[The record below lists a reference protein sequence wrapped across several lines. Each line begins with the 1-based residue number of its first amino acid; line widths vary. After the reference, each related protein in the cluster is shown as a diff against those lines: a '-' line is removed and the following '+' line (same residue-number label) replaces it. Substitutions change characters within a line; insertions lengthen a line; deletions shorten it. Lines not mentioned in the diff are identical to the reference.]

1 MTVYVDQPF
10 KAIPKGTQAKRH
22 GTVWCHMIADTHD
35 ELLVMIA
42 RLWLKP
48 GYVRDGGTHRE
59 HIDLIPSKR
68 AQAVRYGA
76 VEITGRELV
85 QKMEAKRAAHAHE
98 HEHG

>member
-1 MTVYVDQPF
+1 MAVYVDPPF
-10 KAIPKGTQAKRH
+10 HAIPEAAQAKRH
-22 GTVWCHMIADTHD
+22 GTRWCHMIADSTD
-35 ELLVMIA
+35 ELLLMIA

-48 GYVRDGGTHRE
+48 GYIRDGGTHRE
-59 HIDLIPSKR
+59 HVDLIPSKR

-85 QKMEAKRAAHAHE
+85 QKMEAKRAAEAHE

>member
-1 MTVYVDQPF
+1 MTVYVDTPF
-10 KAIPKGTQAKRH
+10 KANPKDAQAKRH
-22 GTVWCHMIADTHD
+22 GTVWCHMIADSTD

-48 GYVRDGGTHRE
+48 GYIRDGGTHRE

-85 QKMEAKRAAHAHE
+85 QRMEAKRAPRADE